1 VYKDGTPMFATS
13 SLFGCDVL
21 WGNGRDN
28 VANSKVNPIFR
39 GLSDT
44 IASRFTGELKSI
56 NDAMIATDSDYSS
69 SDIINFW
76 LSNDIYSQVSKELKL
91 SDYHPVYVAHFYAIV
106 YHLAQTMKLKSISA
120 PVEISLSG
128 NGSLYL
134 GYLPKDYLSTIAT
147 TAFVDVYGEDIE
159 KIKVTLPS
167 DSGYK
172 GKEMAAF
179 GGLKSTEDIPQI
191 EPFIYLGG
199 DQDIDISQVSNVLDD
214 NGMLRENVAISIAEN
229 ACQMK
234 TNIDKLL
241 EKLKMPMKNISSKVE
256 EHRTT
261 LIKAAKDTKYIST
274 RSVVSTLFFTP
285 VQQIIFDIE
294 NKLEF
299 RN

>member
-1 VYKDGTPMFATS
+1 MKVMTFNIQHCHNYIVNKVDNEMLTEEIKRISP
-13 SLFGCDVL
+13 DVL
-21 WGNGRDN
+21 
-28 VANSKVNPIFR
+28 V
-39 GLSDT
+39 
-44 IASRFTGELKSI
+44 I
-56 NDAMIATDSDYSS
+56 N
-69 SDIINFW
+69 
-76 LSNDIYSQVSKELKL
+76 
-91 SDYHPVYVAHFYAIV
+91 
-106 YHLAQTMKLKSISA
+106 
-120 PVEISLSG
+120 EI
-128 NGSLYL
+128 
-134 GYLPKDYLSTIAT
+134 
-147 TAFVDVYGEDIE
+147 YGEDIKE
-159 KIKVTLPS
+159 IKVTLPS

-214 NGMLRENVAISIAEN
+214 NGKLRENVAVSIAEN
-229 ACQMK
+229 AYQMK

-241 EKLKMPMKNISSKVE
+241 DKLIMPMKNISSNVK

-261 LIKAAKDTKYIST
+261 VIKAAKDPKYIST